1 MTRLQELETVVKA
14 LFAVPD
20 QSVGLTGD
28 QSKGMNKYLARM
40 SGLGGIRMLT
50 SLAMLAGLSSSAV
63 LLKLTWDMRIRTLF

>member
-28 QSKGMNKYLARM
+28 QSKVMNKYLARM
-40 SGLGGIRMLT
+40 SGLGGMRMLT
-50 SLAMLAGLSSSAV
+50 SLAMLAGLRDRNCFATV
-63 LLKLTWDMRIRTLF
+63 CAHLCAL